1 VPRDF
6 AVMKATDVFKEKDCF
21 EWALSIGLLD
31 SDEEIHF
38 TSRTPQIDNIDCPRM
53 IHDLASKT
61 YF

>member
-1 VPRDF
+1 
-6 AVMKATDVFKEKDCF
+6 MKATDVFKEKDCF